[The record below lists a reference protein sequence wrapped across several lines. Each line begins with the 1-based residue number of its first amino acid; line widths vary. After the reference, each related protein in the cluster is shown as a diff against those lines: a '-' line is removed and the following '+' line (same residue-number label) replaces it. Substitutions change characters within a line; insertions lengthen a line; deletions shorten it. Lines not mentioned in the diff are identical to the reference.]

1 MCFTSLI
8 FFEVMILI
16 IKDLISNL
24 AILVTTLFL
33 YTQVTSDSP
42 LKTSSS
48 VSRKIIAGLLAG
60 VLSNVLMQYSMDFG
74 ETIVDLR
81 HVPLIVAT
89 YYGGTLPGI
98 ITMFLIITGRF
109 MIGVNPSSLAAL
121 IMIILITC
129 ATVLSNL
136 MNVRR
141 SIKISTALTA
151 SNIIFTV
158 IISFL
163 IRDLNIMLVLAPS
176 FWILSYT
183 AGFTSFYII
192 EYVRKNQKV
201 LDNYKS
207 EATTD
212 ALTGLNNVRKFD
224 ETFNQVSSQAKQK
237 NERLSLLFIDIDH
250 FKTVND
256 TYGHKEGDQVL
267 IQLGEILKN
276 TVRSFD
282 VVSRNGGEEFTV
294 ILLDC
299 PTERAEQISES
310 IRENVEIHPFS
321 LTTGETIH
329 VTVSIGLACYRE
341 TTESTI
347 ELISDADAALYE
359 AKKGG
364 RNRVC
369 IA

>member
-1 MCFTSLI
+1 M
-8 FFEVMILI
+8 I
-16 IKDLISNL
+16 IKELISNL
-24 AILVTTLFL
+24 AILVTTLLL
-33 YTQVTSDSP
+33 YTQTTSKKP
-42 LKTSSS
+42 LETSSL
-48 VSRKIIAGLLAG
+48 VSKKIIAGFLAG
-60 VLSNVLMQYSMDFG
+60 VLSNVLMQYSMNLG

-81 HVPLIVAT
+81 HVPLIVVT

-98 ITMFLIITGRF
+98 IAMFFIIIGRF
-109 MIGVNPSSLAAL
+109 MIGVNSSSLAAL
-121 IMIILITC
+121 IMIILITSV
-129 ATVLSNL
+129 TVLSKQ
-136 MNVRR
+136 MNVRK
-141 SIKISTALTA
+141 SMKIFTALTA

-163 IRDLNIMLVLAPS
+163 IRDLNTMLVLAPS

-192 EYVRKNQKV
+192 EYVRKNQRV
-201 LDNYKS
+201 LDYYKS

-212 ALTGLNNVRKFD
+212 GLTGLNNVRKFD
-224 ETFNQVSSQAKQK
+224 EIFNQVSSQAKQK

-256 TYGHKEGDQVL
+256 NYGHKEGDQVL

-299 PTERAEQISES
+299 PTERAEQISET
-310 IRENVEIHPFS
+310 IRKNVEMHPFS

-329 VTVSIGLACYRE
+329 VTVSIGLASYRE
-341 TTESTI
+341 TTESTN
-347 ELISDADAALYE
+347 ELLKDADDALYE